1 MSTTILR
8 IHSCVQVGNQDMTG
22 MMKNGEGEFMGWPNE
37 DAGPWMR
44 TSLLKGSNQGSES
57 YRSWG

>member
-1 MSTTILR
+1 MSTIILT

-22 MMKNGEGEFMGWPNE
+22 MMKNGEGECMGWPNE
-37 DAGPWMR
+37 DAGPWTR

>member
-1 MSTTILR
+1 MSTIILR
-8 IHSCVQVGNQDMTG
+8 IPSCVQVGSQDMTG
-22 MMKNGEGEFMGWPNE
+22 MMTGEGEFMGWPKE
-37 DAGPWMR
+37 DAGPWMK